1 VINTNIGQMLIL
13 LPAVIVGFTL
23 HEFAHAFVAVR
34 LGDETPRL
42 QHRYTLN
49 PLSHISI
56 VGLILILFV
65 GFGWAKPVQFN
76 PANFKRPARDEILV
90 ALAGPITNFL
100 LSLLFL
106 LVIWLFFPAGAAPL
120 EGSYGARLAYRL
132 LVAASWVNLLLF
144 LFNLLPI
151 PPLDGSHLLLQ
162 AIPDR
167 YAAFKANLTKWGS
180 IVFLV
185 VIVAGVVT
193 KWNVFPIGD
202 VTTWLFQRIAALFFP
217 VG

>member
-1 VINTNIGQMLIL
+1 MLIL
-13 LPAVIVGFTL
+13 LPAVIIGFTL

-42 QHRYTLN
+42 QHRLTLN
-49 PLSHISI
+49 PLSHVSI
-56 VGLILILFV
+56 LGLVLILFV

-76 PANFKRPARDEILV
+76 PANFKHPKRDEILV
-90 ALAGPITNFL
+90 ALAGPATNFL
-100 LSLLFL
+100 LC
-106 LVIWLFFPAGAAPL
+106 LFFLFIIKLVTLTGQAPFEQSPAAG
-120 EGSYGARLAYRL
+120 LAYRL
-132 LVAASWVNLLLF
+132 LVTASWINLLLA

-167 YAAFKANLTKWGS
+167 YAAFKANLAKWGAYL
-180 IVFLV
+180 FLF
-185 VIVAGVVT
+185 VIVVGVVT

-202 VTTWLFQRIAALFFP
+202 VTSWFFHRIAGLFFP
-217 VG
+217 